1 MEHSLKI
8 NWNNTYIEICKLI
21 SKHSKCKRKKVGC
34 ILVKDN
40 RIISIGYNGTPSKFC
55 NICEKNNKTLQS
67 VIHAESN
74 ALMKCAKSVESSNG
88 ADLYCTLSP
97 CYDCCKLIIQSGIKN
112 VYFNELYNDI
122 SGLQLLKKAK
132 IKYEKI

>member
-1 MEHSLKI
+1 M
-8 NWNNTYIEICKLI
+8 NWHKTYIDICKKI
-21 SKHSKCKRKKVGC
+21 ASHSKCKRKKVGC

-55 NICEKNNKTLQS
+55 NECEKNNKTLPS

-74 ALMKCAKSVESSNG
+74 ALMKCAKSFESSNG
-88 ADLYCTLSP
+88 AYLYCTLSP
-97 CYDCCKLIIQSGIKN
+97 CYDCSKLIIQAGIKK
-112 VYFNELYNDI
+112 VYFAEYYSDV
-122 SGLQLLKKAK
+122 SGLKILKQAK